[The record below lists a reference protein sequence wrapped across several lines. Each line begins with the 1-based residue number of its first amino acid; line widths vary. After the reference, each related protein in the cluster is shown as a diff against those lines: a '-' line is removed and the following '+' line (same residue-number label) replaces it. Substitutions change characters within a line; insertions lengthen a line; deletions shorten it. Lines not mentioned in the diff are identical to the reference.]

1 MDLSIIIPT
10 LNEAN
15 YLDSTIE
22 HLRQNSSSEHEIIVV
37 DSGSTDGTCEI
48 ANRLGVKLVRPKS
61 NSIGKSRI
69 LNEAAQVASGDVLL
83 FLDADTLV
91 PLEFDRSIS
100 SALVDPDVVGGAFE
114 FSLDGPQF
122 GLRIVEFINRIRYR
136 VRQRY
141 YGDQG
146 VFVRSTAFK
155 RVGGYPDIGLLES
168 AYLCKNLRKQGK
180 LRLIKSYMITSPR
193 RFLDGGIY
201 RVLAGDIKI
210 WFLDLIG
217 MPVHKYAD
225 SYWKENKIRSKTK

>member
-1 MDLSIIIPT
+1 MHLSIIIPT

-15 YLDSTIE
+15 YLGSTIE
-22 HLRQNSSSEHEIIVV
+22 HLRQNSSYEHEIIVV

-48 ANRLGVKLVRPKS
+48 ANRLGVKLIRPKS
-61 NSIGKSRI
+61 DSIGKSQI
-69 LNEAAQVASGDVLL
+69 LNEAAQTASGDVLL

-91 PLEFDRSIS
+91 PHEFDKSIA
-100 SALVDPDVVGGAFE
+100 SALVDPNIVGGAFE
-114 FSLDGPQF
+114 FSLDGTQF

-146 VFVRSTAFK
+146 VFVRSHVFK
-155 RVGGYPDIGLLES
+155 RVGGYPDKGLLES
-168 AYLCKNLRKQGK
+168 AYLCKSLRQQGQ
-180 LRLIKSYMITSPR
+180 LRLVKSHMSTSPR

-217 MPVHKYAD
+217 VSVYRYAD
-225 SYWKENKIRSKTK
+225 SYWKENKLRSKN

>member
-15 YLDSTIE
+15 YLGSTIE
-22 HLRQNSSSEHEIIVV
+22 HLRQNSSYEHEIIVV

-48 ANRLGVKLVRPKS
+48 ANRLGVKLIRPKS
-61 NSIGKSRI
+61 DSIGKSQI
-69 LNEAAQVASGDVLL
+69 LNEAAQTASGDVLL

-91 PLEFDRSIS
+91 PHEFDKSIA
-100 SALVDPDVVGGAFE
+100 SALVDPNIVGGAFE
-114 FSLDGPQF
+114 FSLDGTQF

-146 VFVRSTAFK
+146 VFVRSHVFK
-155 RVGGYPDIGLLES
+155 RVGGYPDKGLLES
-168 AYLCKNLRKQGK
+168 AYLCKSLRQQGQ
-180 LRLIKSYMITSPR
+180 LRLVKSHMSTSPR

-217 MPVHKYAD
+217 VSVYRYAD
-225 SYWKENKIRSKTK
+225 SYWKENKLRSKN